1 MLSIEEYGHSKI
13 FIGTYILY
21 LSQENSLFLYP
32 IMPCRLRLHKGALFS
47 SKCNEFPIS
56 LYSSLDDFM
65 IFCRLFDMNTPRVKD
80 LPDEDSLSLYAVLNV
95 WEPPRR
101 LLSRSTK

>member
-1 MLSIEEYGHSKI
+1 MHY
-13 FIGTYILY
+13 
-21 LSQENSLFLYP
+21 
-32 IMPCRLRLHKGALFS
+32 RLRQKLERAFFNFFYINACILRFH
-47 SKCNEFPIS
+47 
-56 LYSSLDDFM
+56 DFM